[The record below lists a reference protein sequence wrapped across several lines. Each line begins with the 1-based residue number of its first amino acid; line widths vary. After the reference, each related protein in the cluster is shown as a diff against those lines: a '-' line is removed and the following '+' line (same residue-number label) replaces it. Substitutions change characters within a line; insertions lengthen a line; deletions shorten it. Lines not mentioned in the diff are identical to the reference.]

1 MEWPASNFH
10 SKRVTSNALCAG
22 LHGGCE
28 GVSQKGAQSFPSTNP
43 SHWHFLLWKPL
54 RFLIPATKTSP
65 WPSSKWS
72 SAVTNYIISNSTSS
86 MLIKPKMK
94 NLKREGGRDLTLV
107 YRGTL
112 PSCHFPLLQSSLPQC
127 RPYPWGRVKIFLF
140 ISSITILLIS
150 IDGVV
155 MTESFRIKNSTPD
168 TSVLSEF

>member
-10 SKRVTSNALCAG
+10 SKRVPSNALCAG

-43 SHWHFLLWKPL
+43 SHWHCLLWRPL

-86 MLIKPKMK
+86 MLIKSKMK
-94 NLKREGGRDLTLV
+94 ILKREGGRDLILV
-107 YRGTL
+107 HRGTL
-112 PSCHFPLLQSSLPQC
+112 PRATSHSCKAPFPSEDPTHEAEWRYFFLSAASLFYWFLLME
-127 RPYPWGRVKIFLF
+127 
-140 ISSITILLIS
+140 LLWLRAS
-150 IDGVV
+150 G
-155 MTESFRIKNSTPD
+155 
-168 TSVLSEF
+168 